1 MLSSAP
7 LFALSETDQPT
18 LVWWMILAAIALGPA
33 LHSWI
38 KVIEFFKGKKF
49 EPANYVTQAQLA
61 AMKTERDAQIASTF
75 GEIKSDID
83 RIEKILT
90 VMNADMKSIDRVIG
104 KLEGIAEANRLRGT
118 GPR

>member
-1 MLSSAP
+1 MLSPAP
-7 LFALSETDQPT
+7 LLALSESDQPT
-18 LVWWMILAAIALGPA
+18 LVWWLILGAIALGPA

-49 EPANYVTQAQLA
+49 DPASYVTQAQLA
-61 AMKTERDAQIASTF
+61 AMKTERDAQIAATF

-90 VMNADMKSIDRVIG
+90 IMNQDMKSIDRVIG
-104 KLEGIAEANRLRGT
+104 RLEGLSDADRRRGT
-118 GPR
+118 SPR